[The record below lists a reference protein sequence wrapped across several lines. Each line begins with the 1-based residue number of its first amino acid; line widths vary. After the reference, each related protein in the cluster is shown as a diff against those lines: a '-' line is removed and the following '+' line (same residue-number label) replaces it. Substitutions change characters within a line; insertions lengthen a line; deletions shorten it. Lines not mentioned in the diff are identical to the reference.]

1 CYFKILGKLEKTERF
16 QLQEQKKVRKNLPV
30 TSNERKI
37 IDGAII
43 TSKTDTKGVI
53 TYANPEF
60 LAVSGYSLEE
70 LIGKPHSIM
79 RHPDMPEW
87 TFEDLWSTVKNGN
100 SWNGIVKNRC
110 KNGDYYWVDA
120 NVSPLYE
127 AGHIIGYISVRT
139 KPTPEQIQ
147 RAEKNYWDSAK
158 KADKKLSSISDI
170 KIKDI
175 PLINGIF
182 LIFMF
187 AVLSFLMYNTVSLLY
202 ILPALF
208 ASFFLSQTFLTL
220 ILNSKEKA
228 IQECINDLKQIQS
241 GHLKHIIQVSRKD
254 EMGEIQKNIRSAQVE
269 IRGMLSQLVGS
280 SQIINSMINE
290 LKEVFGAIQNSFDEL
305 SKAMQILAESSSVT
319 AGSSEDT
326 VLKISQLNAN
336 IQEIVSENLE
346 LKSESEQ
353 MNLSSQKGD
362 SVSKDAVLKFSKVLQ
377 IISAVSGDVE
387 ELGEKS
393 KSINMIVDTITR
405 ISDQTN
411 LLALNA
417 SIEAARAGDSGRGF
431 SVVAS
436 EVGKLAEAS
445 RKSAKEIS
453 AFVAGLQS
461 KISGIIHDIRDSMK
475 VLENG
480 SKGMENIQASMK
492 EILTH
497 SENTFKRMEN
507 IHIITDQTKLLS
519 DKVNKN
525 MENIGSKTSETS
537 SVIEEISASTEEQ
550 EAAIHVISRSVADLK
565 ELSDS
570 LNSSLTKFKF

>member
-1 CYFKILGKLEKTERF
+1 M
-16 QLQEQKKVRKNLPV
+16 RKNLPV
-30 TSNERKI
+30 TLNERKI
-37 IDGAII
+37 KDGAII
-43 TSKTDTKGVI
+43 TSKTDTKGII

-60 LAVSGYSLEE
+60 LTVSGYSLEE

-87 TFEDLWSTVKNGN
+87 AFEDLWNTVKKGN

-127 AGHIIGYISVRT
+127 AGQIIGYISVRT
-139 KPTPEQIQ
+139 KPTEEQI
-147 RAEKNYWDSAK
+147 RIAEKNYWSTDEKPEKEIFSVSNVK
-158 KADKKLSSISDI
+158 MKNIPKISGMF
-170 KIKDI
+170 
-175 PLINGIF
+175 LAAAFALLFF
-182 LIFMF
+182 LIYN
-187 AVLSFLMYNTVSLLY
+187 AVPLFY
-202 ILPALF
+202 ILPTV
-208 ASFFLSQTFLTL
+208 FFLFLLGQIFLTAMMK
-220 ILNSKEKA
+220 SKERA
-228 IQECINDLKQIQS
+228 ILECINDLRQLQA
-241 GHLKHIIQVSRKD
+241 GHLKHIIDVNRKD
-254 EMGEIQKNIRSAQVE
+254 ELGEVQKNIRYAQVE

-290 LKEVFGAIQNSFDEL
+290 LNEVFGAIQTSFDEL
-305 SKAMQILAESSSVT
+305 SKAMHILAESSSVT

-326 VLKISQLNAN
+326 IRKISLLNSN
-336 IQEIVSENLE
+336 ILNIVSENME
-346 LKSESEQ
+346 LKSESEL
-353 MNLSSQKGD
+353 MNLSTRKGD
-362 SVSKDAVLKFSKVLQ
+362 TVSKEANIKFSQVLQ
-377 IISAVSGDVE
+377 IISAVSGSVE
-387 ELGEKS
+387 DLGEKS

-417 SIEAARAGDSGRGF
+417 SIEAARAGDYGRGF

-453 AFVAGLQS
+453 IFVSGLQL
-461 KISGIIHDIRDSMK
+461 KISGIIQNIRESMK

-480 SKGMENIQASMK
+480 SKGMENIQFAMND
-492 EILTH
+492 ILTH
-497 SENTFKRMEN
+497 SENTFKKMEN
-507 IHIITDQTKLLS
+507 IHIITDRTKLLS
-519 DKVNKN
+519 DKVTEN
-525 MENIGSKTSETS
+525 MDNIGSKTSETS
-537 SVIEEISASTEEQ
+537 AVIEEISASTEEQ

-565 ELSDS
+565 ELSDT

>member
-1 CYFKILGKLEKTERF
+1 M
-16 QLQEQKKVRKNLPV
+16 RKNLPV
-30 TSNERKI
+30 TLNERKI
-37 IDGAII
+37 KDGLII
-43 TSKTDTKGVI
+43 TSKTDIKGII
-53 TYANPEF
+53 TFANPEF

-70 LIGKPHSIM
+70 LIGKPHNIM

-87 TFEDLWSTVKNGN
+87 AFEDLWNTVKKGN

-127 AGHIIGYISVRT
+127 AGQIIGYISVRT
-139 KPTPEQIQ
+139 KPTEEQI
-147 RAEKNYWDSAK
+147 RIAEKNYWNTDEKPK
-158 KADKKLSSISDI
+158 KEIFSFSDV
-170 KIKDI
+170 KIKNI
-175 PLINGIF
+175 PTISGIF
-182 LIFMF
+182 F
-187 AVLSFLMYNTVSLLY
+187 AAAFAFLFFLTYNVYSLFY
-202 ILPALF
+202 ILPAV
-208 ASFFLSQTFLTL
+208 FFLFLLGQIFLTV
-220 ILNSKEKA
+220 IMKSKEKA
-228 IQECINDLKQIQS
+228 ILECINDLKQLQA
-241 GHLKHIIQVSRKD
+241 GHLKHIINVNRED
-254 EMGEIQKNIRSAQVE
+254 ELGEVQKNIRYAQVE

-290 LKEVFGAIQNSFDEL
+290 LNEVFGAIRTSFDEL
-305 SKAMQILAESSSVT
+305 SKAMHILAESSSVT

-326 VLKISQLNAN
+326 IRKISLLNSN
-336 IQEIVSENLE
+336 IQNIVLENME
-346 LKSESEQ
+346 LKSESEL
-353 MNLSSQKGD
+353 MNLSTRKGD
-362 SVSKDAVLKFSKVLQ
+362 TVSKEANIKFSQVLQ
-377 IISAVSGDVE
+377 IISAVSGSVE

-453 AFVAGLQS
+453 IFVSGLQL
-461 KISGIIHDIRDSMK
+461 KISGIIQNIRESMK

-480 SKGMENIQASMK
+480 SRGMENIQFAMK
-492 EILTH
+492 DILTH
-497 SENTFKRMEN
+497 SENTFKKMEN

-519 DKVNKN
+519 DKVTEN
-525 MENIGSKTSETS
+525 MDNIGSKTSETS
-537 SVIEEISASTEEQ
+537 AVIEEISASTEEQ

-565 ELSDS
+565 ELSDT

>member
-1 CYFKILGKLEKTERF
+1 
-16 QLQEQKKVRKNLPV
+16 
-30 TSNERKI
+30 
-37 IDGAII
+37 
-43 TSKTDTKGVI
+43 
-53 TYANPEF
+53 
-60 LAVSGYSLEE
+60 
-70 LIGKPHSIM
+70 
-79 RHPDMPEW
+79 
-87 TFEDLWSTVKNGN
+87 
-100 SWNGIVKNRC
+100 
-110 KNGDYYWVDA
+110 DA

-519 DKVNKN
+519 DKVNK
-525 MENIGSKTSETS
+525 
-537 SVIEEISASTEEQ
+537 
-550 EAAIHVISRSVADLK
+550 
-565 ELSDS
+565 
-570 LNSSLTKFKF
+570 

>member
-1 CYFKILGKLEKTERF
+1 M
-16 QLQEQKKVRKNLPV
+16 RKNLPV

-37 IDGAII
+37 KDGAII

-60 LAVSGYSLEE
+60 LTVSGYSLEE

-87 TFEDLWSTVKNGN
+87 TFEDLWSTVKKGN

-147 RAEKNYWDSAK
+147 RAEKNYWDSVK
-158 KADKKLSSISDI
+158 KTDKKLFPISDI

-202 ILPALF
+202 TLPALF

-461 KISGIIHDIRDSMK
+461 KISGIIYDIRDSMK

>member
-1 CYFKILGKLEKTERF
+1 M
-16 QLQEQKKVRKNLPV
+16 RKNLPV

-377 IISAVSGDVE
+377 IISVVSGDVE

>member
-1 CYFKILGKLEKTERF
+1 M
-16 QLQEQKKVRKNLPV
+16 RKNLPV
-30 TSNERKI
+30 TSIEQKI
-37 IDGAII
+37 KDGAII
-43 TSKTDTKGVI
+43 TSKTDTKGII
-53 TYANPEF
+53 TYANSEF
-60 LAVSGYSLEE
+60 LAVSGYSAEE
-70 LIGKPHSIM
+70 LIGKPHNIM

-87 TFEDLWSTVKNGN
+87 TFEDLWQTVKKGN

-127 AGHIIGYISVRT
+127 AGQIIGYISVRT
-139 KPTPEQIQ
+139 KPTQEQI
-147 RAEKNYWDSAK
+147 RNAENNYWDKERSGEK
-158 KADKKLSSISDI
+158 KKFSVSSVRM
-170 KIKDI
+170 KDV
-175 PLINGIF
+175 PLMNGIF
-182 LIFMF
+182 MTLIFF
-187 AVLSFLMYNTVSLLY
+187 VLSFLIYNTVSLFY
-202 ILPALF
+202 IIPSVFL
-208 ASFFLSQTFLTL
+208 SFLLSQTFLTI

-228 IQECINDLKQIQS
+228 ILECINDLKLIQS
-241 GHLKHIIQVSRKD
+241 GNLKHIIKVNRKD

-326 VLKISQLNAN
+326 VRKISLLNSN
-336 IQEIVSENLE
+336 IQEIVSENTE
-346 LKSESEQ
+346 LRSESEL
-353 MNLSSQKGD
+353 MNSSSRKGD
-362 SVSKDAVLKFSKVLQ
+362 TVSREAVTKFSQVMQ
-377 IISAVSGDVE
+377 IITAVSFAVE

-393 KSINMIVDTITR
+393 KSINMIVDTITG
-405 ISDQTN
+405 ISGQTN

-453 AFVAGLQS
+453 AFVSDLQS
-461 KISGIIHDIRDSMK
+461 KISGIIHDIRNSMK
-475 VLENG
+475 VMENG
-480 SKGMENIQASMK
+480 SKGMENIQLAMK
-492 EILTH
+492 DILTY

-507 IHIITDQTKLLS
+507 IQIITDKAKFLS
-519 DKVNKN
+519 DKVHKN

-565 ELSDS
+565 ELSDT

>member
-1 CYFKILGKLEKTERF
+1 M
-16 QLQEQKKVRKNLPV
+16 RKNLPV

-241 GHLKHIIQVSRKD
+241 GHLKHI
-254 EMGEIQKNIRSAQVE
+254 
-269 IRGMLSQLVGS
+269 
-280 SQIINSMINE
+280 
-290 LKEVFGAIQNSFDEL
+290 
-305 SKAMQILAESSSVT
+305 
-319 AGSSEDT
+319 
-326 VLKISQLNAN
+326 
-336 IQEIVSENLE
+336 
-346 LKSESEQ
+346 
-353 MNLSSQKGD
+353 
-362 SVSKDAVLKFSKVLQ
+362 
-377 IISAVSGDVE
+377 
-387 ELGEKS
+387 
-393 KSINMIVDTITR
+393 
-405 ISDQTN
+405 
-411 LLALNA
+411 
-417 SIEAARAGDSGRGF
+417 
-431 SVVAS
+431 
-436 EVGKLAEAS
+436 
-445 RKSAKEIS
+445 
-453 AFVAGLQS
+453 
-461 KISGIIHDIRDSMK
+461 
-475 VLENG
+475 
-480 SKGMENIQASMK
+480 
-492 EILTH
+492 
-497 SENTFKRMEN
+497 
-507 IHIITDQTKLLS
+507 
-519 DKVNKN
+519 
-525 MENIGSKTSETS
+525 
-537 SVIEEISASTEEQ
+537 
-550 EAAIHVISRSVADLK
+550 
-565 ELSDS
+565 
-570 LNSSLTKFKF
+570 

>member
-1 CYFKILGKLEKTERF
+1 M
-16 QLQEQKKVRKNLPV
+16 RKNLPV